1 MEAEVEGAEPG
12 EHHHGHGHG
21 HDGIIYDDDFDY
33 NNDDIDDTED

>member
-21 HDGIIYDDDFDY
+21 HDGIIYVDDFDC

>member
-33 NNDDIDDTED
+33 SNDDIDDTED